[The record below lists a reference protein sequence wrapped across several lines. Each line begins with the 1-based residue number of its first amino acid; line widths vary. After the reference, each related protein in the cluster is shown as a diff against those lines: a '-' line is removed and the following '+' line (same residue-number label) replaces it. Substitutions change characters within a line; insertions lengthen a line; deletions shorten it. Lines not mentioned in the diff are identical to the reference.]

1 MRTISKD
8 VVAAIVLSKDG
19 KLLMGEK
26 PAGDVVV
33 YPDCWHIPGGGVEE
47 GETLDQALK
56 REIREETGLD
66 ITKLNVKLVDD
77 KGTGRVVKKLKTG
90 ETVRANMRFF
100 VYEITLTK
108 NAADIVISEDDDLIN
123 FTWFGRH
130 ELSTIPLTPPSVP
143 LFKRLGY
150 L

>member
-1 MRTISKD
+1 MRTIKKD
-8 VVAAIVLSKDG
+8 IVAAIVLSKDG

-26 PAGDVVV
+26 TAGEVVV

-56 REIREETGLD
+56 REIKEETGLD
-66 ITKLNVKLVDD
+66 ISKLKVKLVDD
-77 KGTGRVVKKLKTG
+77 KGLGQAAKKLKTG
-90 ETVRANMRFF
+90 EVVQANFRFF
-100 VYEITLTK
+100 VYEVRLTK
-108 NAADIVISEDDDLIN
+108 NAADVVISEDDDLIN
-123 FTWFGRH
+123 FRWFKLE
-130 ELSTIPLTPPSVP
+130 ELSTVPLTPPGLP

>member
-1 MRTISKD
+1 MRTINKD

-26 PAGDVVV
+26 PPGEVVV

-56 REIREETGLD
+56 REIKEETGLD
-66 ITKLNVKLVDD
+66 ISKLTVTLVDN
-77 KGTGRVVKKLKTG
+77 KGTGQVVKKLKNG
-90 ETVRANMRFF
+90 ETVQANMHFF
-100 VYEITLTK
+100 VYEVRLIK
-108 NAADIVISEDDDLIN
+108 IAADIAISEDDDLSN
-123 FTWFGRH
+123 FRWFDPH
-130 ELSTIPLTPPSVP
+130 ELSTVPLTPPSVT